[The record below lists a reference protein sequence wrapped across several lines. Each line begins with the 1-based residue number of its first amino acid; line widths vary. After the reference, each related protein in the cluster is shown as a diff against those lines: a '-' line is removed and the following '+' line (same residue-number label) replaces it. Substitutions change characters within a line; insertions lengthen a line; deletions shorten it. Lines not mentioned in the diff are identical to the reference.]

1 MYRLEVI
8 VIFFKHLGMNDFK
21 KKPHHDFQFLKRGFQ
36 PKLRFIP
43 WHTSAAGSIVLYRFI
58 SYKALNPRYRV
69 DIFCEIPRSRL
80 IQL

>member
-21 KKPHHDFQFLKRGFQ
+21 KKTHHDFQFLKRGFQ

-43 WHTSAAGSIVLYRFI
+43 WPTSAAGSIFLSRF
-58 SYKALNPRYRV
+58 YPAKH
-69 DIFCEIPRSRL
+69 
-80 IQL
+80 